1 VSNNTKYIQAIQ
13 KNELPNTVELL
24 SKEDQFNEYIMTGLR
39 TIWGVSLNRI
49 EHEYGDVF
57 LQHLKKYS
65 DKYLKEGLLVISKG
79 DEQIAKNKTDSIL
92 ECTRKG
98 DILKTTQKGKFL
110 VDGIASELFM
120 I

>member
-1 VSNNTKYIQAIQ
+1 
-13 KNELPNTVELL
+13 
-24 SKEDQFNEYIMTGLR
+24 
-39 TIWGVSLNRI
+39 VSLNRI
-49 EHEYGDVF
+49 EREYGDVF

-65 DKYLKEGLLVISKG
+65 DKYLKEGLLVILKE
-79 DEQIAKNKTDSIL
+79 DEQIAINKTDSIL
-92 ECTRKG
+92 ECTRNG